1 MNFEDF
7 MTRVIN
13 AFPIGTLVKN
23 PGGGTSLI
31 VANKDFKI
39 SYQRGKSTMS
49 VKLIGL
55 FAAYEQFRGMQ
66 LTSSDLKLFRPAIF
80 DSSARPAGHSCNCT
94 ILFRIFEKL
103 QLCEPIT
110 GAGVRGNPFSI
121 KIHP

>member
-13 AFPIGTLVKN
+13 AFPVGTLVKN

-39 SYQRGKSTMS
+39 TYQRGKSTMS
-49 VKLIGL
+49 VKLIDL

-66 LTSSDLKLFRPAIF
+66 LTSSDLKIFRPAIF

-103 QLCEPIT
+103 QLCEPIE